1 MHVHFSFEHDTGR
14 NDTSYRQL
22 STLAG
27 NWELQRLLLDG
38 WGLGKNIEWFPLIY
52 CTLISFL
59 LFQEF
64 AKQRDQG
71 APVRDIFKSIFL
83 GNLVSDRSIISLFI
97 ILYDWPRKI
106 RRPRP
111 LLASAVWGGE
121 GESWVDWLPIVWLG
135 FSAFFY
141 FKLVKCVWSNH
152 FGLTEN

>member
-111 LLASAVWGGE
+111 LLAPAGWGWGG
-121 GESWVDWLPIVWLG
+121 GELGRLITHSVVG